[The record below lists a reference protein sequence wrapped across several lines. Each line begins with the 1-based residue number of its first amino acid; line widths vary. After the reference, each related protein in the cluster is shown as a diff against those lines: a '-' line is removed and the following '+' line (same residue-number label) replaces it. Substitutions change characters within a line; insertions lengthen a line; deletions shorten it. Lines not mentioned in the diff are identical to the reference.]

1 MQLNVLN
8 KFSSEV
14 WSNEVKRLATW
25 ENAREYANAVDQ
37 RFIFCCELFEVSVN
51 FSDGAFLE
59 KWVNKL
65 EDEFDILNG
74 FDHEV
79 HDYDDYLAIAKNT
92 YYTWLKNV
100 IDEDNKLLLEGN
112 KK

>member
-51 FSDGAFLE
+51 FSDGSFLE